1 MVIVL
6 AQPEENRIM
15 EVESP
20 RKKVIN
26 AFTKMKKD
34 LEARG
39 ISSEVRIKGDK
50 IYLVVD
56 LKWIEDKVRNGL
68 PTELRDKIG
77 VMVVDRYLVLGTQVL
92 EG

>member
-1 MVIVL
+1 MGL
-6 AQPEENRIM
+6 AQPGENRIV
-15 EVESP
+15 EVEST
-20 RKKVIN
+20 RKKVID

-39 ISSEVRIKGDK
+39 ISSEVKVKGDK

-68 PTELRDKIG
+68 PAELRDKIG
-77 VMVVDRYLVLGTQVL
+77 VMVIDRYLVLGTQVL

>member
-1 MVIVL
+1 MVL
-6 AQPEENRIM
+6 AQPGEARIT

-20 RKKVIN
+20 RKKVID

-39 ISSEVRIKGDK
+39 ISSEVKVKGDK

-56 LKWIEDKVRNGL
+56 LKWIEDKVRSGL

-77 VMVVDRYLVLGTQVL
+77 VMIIDRYLVLGTQVL